1 MKLYIKQKFFSWK
14 DKFTVKDA
22 DGNDRYM
29 VEGEFF
35 TIGRKLHVYDMAGCE
50 VIYIAQEV
58 WAWLQQYHVH
68 VAGSHAAD
76 VKQKFTWFRPKYEIS
91 GPSCPGW
98 TVDGS
103 FWEHEYEVL
112 DENGQVIVRISK
124 EWMTWGDSY
133 ELDIADP
140 AHEQLAL
147 AIVLAI
153 DCAKANQNNN

>member
-22 DGNDRYM
+22 DGNDRYA

-68 VAGSHAAD
+68 VAGSYAAD

>member
-1 MKLYIKQKFFSWK
+1 MKLYIKQKVFSWK
-14 DKFTVKDA
+14 DKFTVKDV

-35 TIGRKLHVYDMAGCE
+35 TIGRKLHVYDMAGRE

-76 VKQKFTWFRPKYEIS
+76 VKQEFTWFRPKYEIS

-103 FWEHEYEVL
+103 FWEHEYEVR